1 MSRRGAWEPVAAI
14 VGLLVLAAV
23 GVWWWFEVLEPP
35 RAPVPGYKGQPFAAL
50 SAAMPEIAQFEGFY
64 INDDNPFVP
73 WREREAEA
81 RKLKEPKNVV
91 VVQKPRPPA
100 KIEIT
105 EPPKLILPAKAAGG
119 GDAPKVLGFHR
130 THEGTVKVIA
140 QLPGETKPHTMAP
153 GEKAGRWQFVEIEAG
168 NIAVFKDETERV
180 YRLVIGTR

>member
-73 WREREAEA
+73 WREREAEKKRMQQPA
-81 RKLKEPKNVV
+81 AVV
-91 VVQKPRPPA
+91 VKARPPA
-100 KIEIT
+100 KIEPIT
-105 EPPKLILPAKAAGG
+105 PPVLKLPPKSGGG
-119 GDAPKVLGFHR
+119 GDAPKVVGFTR
-130 THEGTVKVIA
+130 RPDGSVDVLVN
-140 QLPGETKPHTMAP
+140 LPGENRPRLMKP
-153 GEKAGRWQFVEIEAG
+153 GEKAGRWTFAAIEDG
-168 NIAVFKDETERV
+168 NVVLFADETGRQ
-180 YRLVIGTR
+180 YRLVIGGRP